1 MKLTAAEIVQRKGG
15 RQPLSMLTA
24 YDAQTA
30 SLLEEAGIDL
40 LLVGDTL
47 GMVFQGQP
55 TTRAVTIDHM
65 LYHVEVVRRGAP
77 NTFLVGD
84 LPFGT
89 YDRPETALQ
98 SARRL
103 REAGADAVKLEGNP
117 SGVIEAVVADGIPVM
132 GHLGLQPQTAESFR
146 VRGKREDEAAEIAQ
160 DAASVAEAGAFSLV
174 LESVPETLGRLITQ
188 QLSIPTIGIG
198 AGNQCD
204 GQVLVI
210 NDMLGLTTTH
220 IPKFVKRYAD
230 LAAIVRS
237 AVEHYVNEVRDR
249 SFPGDEQTYH

>member
-1 MKLTAAEIVQRKGG
+1 MKFTVAEIIQRKTSG
-15 RQPLSMLTA
+15 QPIAMLTV

-30 SLLEEAGIDL
+30 TLLEAAGIDL

-47 GMVFQGQP
+47 GIVFQGQG

-77 NTFLVGD
+77 NTFLIGD
-84 LPFGT
+84 LPYGT
-89 YDRPETALQ
+89 YDTPETGLRA
-98 SARRL
+98 AHRL
-103 REAGADAVKLEGNP
+103 AGAGADAVKLEGNP
-117 SGVIEAVVADGIPVM
+117 PGVIAAIVADGIPVM
-132 GHLGLQPQTAESFR
+132 AHLGLQPQTAESFR
-146 VRGKREDEAAEIAQ
+146 VRGKREDEAAEITR
-160 DAASVAEAGAFSLV
+160 DALSVAAAGAFSLV
-174 LESVPETLGRLITQ
+174 LESVPEGLGRIITR

-220 IPKFVKRYAD
+220 IPKFVKRFAD

-237 AVEHYVNEVRDR
+237 AVERYVVDVRDR
-249 SFPGDEQTYH
+249 SFPSDEQTYH